1 MIRRC
6 GPQDLET
13 MYEIVNEA
21 AQVYRG
27 VIPADRWEDPYMPM
41 AELQGEI
48 ADGVEF
54 WGMEAGEELAGI
66 MGLQDKCD
74 VALIRHA
81 YVRPSRQRQ
90 GIGAALLAHL
100 LSTALMPV
108 LIGTWAAAAWAISF
122 YEKHGFRCVTSEE
135 KDRLLHRY
143 WRIPERQVDTSVVLA
158 DARWFRDRFGDKP
171 TSTPWTSPEGVASGG
186 SGAQGWLGGH
196 SSRDPARGA

>member
-6 GPQDLET
+6 ALQDLQT
-13 MYEIVNEA
+13 MCEIVNEA
-21 AQVYRG
+21 AQIYRG
-27 VIPADRWEDPYMPM
+27 VIPADRWHEPYMPM

-54 WGMEAGEELAGI
+54 WGKEEGGELEGI
-66 MGLQDKCD
+66 MGLQVKGD

-90 GIGAALLAHL
+90 GIGAALLAYL
-100 LSTALMPV
+100 LSTTSVPV
-108 LIGTWAAAAWAISF
+108 LIGTWADATWAISF
-122 YEKHGFRCVTSEE
+122 YEKHGFCRVTPEE

-158 DARWFRDRFGDKP
+158 NAKWFGSR
-171 TSTPWTSPEGVASGG
+171 ST
-186 SGAQGWLGGH
+186 
-196 SSRDPARGA
+196 R